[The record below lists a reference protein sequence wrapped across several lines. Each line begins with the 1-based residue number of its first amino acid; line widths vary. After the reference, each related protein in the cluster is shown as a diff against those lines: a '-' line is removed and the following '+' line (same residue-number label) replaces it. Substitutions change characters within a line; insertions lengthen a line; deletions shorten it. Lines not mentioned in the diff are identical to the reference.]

1 MKIERLSDYEDG
13 STITADLAIVGGGPT
28 GLTIATQCAR
38 AGRKVLVI
46 ESGLELENR
55 EHSTLNNIESVGELQ
70 SELQR
75 RKRMAFHGSQL
86 KFWSHESQPFG
97 VRCRALGG
105 STHGWAGKSAPY
117 DAIDFKHR
125 PWVPNSG
132 WPVDHDQIEPY
143 VLRAMEVLNLSPK
156 QPPVRFHEEGLHS
169 FYWQFARSRLDRM
182 DVMRFGKEFLA
193 QRPAGTHLLLDATV
207 THIGISDDG
216 SQFTHLDVSS
226 LAGRR
231 ACIKARMCVLAAS
244 GIENARLLLV
254 SNDVCSNGIGNQH
267 DIVGR
272 YLMDHTAAPVG
283 RIPTEQ
289 VAVLAKLFGFFGLSH
304 EGRAHMFMHGL
315 ALTPEIQQCE
325 QLLNAAVY
333 FVSERAPDDPWD
345 ALKRLLRCG
354 SENLGGDLL
363 SVVKGSGLLVKGT
376 AVKILSDDRIPTAIK
391 ELIIDAAIKLSPNSV
406 ASEFQSRGL
415 PHKLVGLTVNA
426 ISEQTPN
433 PNSRLTLSSYTDRL
447 GIPLAKVD
455 WRISDSERQTLMRIA
470 ELLQKALTGAGLP
483 ALILEDWAI
492 ERRPQDIV
500 IIDMAHT
507 LGTTRMS
514 AVANR
519 GVVDPDCRIHGLQN
533 LYIAGGSVFPTSGH
547 ANPTLMILAFAIRLA
562 DHLNL
567 QLPRG

>member
-1 MKIERLSDYEDG
+1 
-13 STITADLAIVGGGPT
+13 
-28 GLTIATQCAR
+28 
-38 AGRKVLVI
+38 
-46 ESGLELENR
+46 
-55 EHSTLNNIESVGELQ
+55 
-70 SELQR
+70 
-75 RKRMAFHGSQL
+75 
-86 KFWSHESQPFG
+86 
-97 VRCRALGG
+97 
-105 STHGWAGKSAPY
+105 
-117 DAIDFKHR
+117 
-125 PWVPNSG
+125 
-132 WPVDHDQIEPY
+132 
-143 VLRAMEVLNLSPK
+143 
-156 QPPVRFHEEGLHS
+156 
-169 FYWQFARSRLDRM
+169 
-182 DVMRFGKEFLA
+182 
-193 QRPAGTHLLLDATV
+193 
-207 THIGISDDG
+207 
-216 SQFTHLDVSS
+216 
-226 LAGRR
+226 
-231 ACIKARMCVLAAS
+231 
-244 GIENARLLLV
+244 
-254 SNDVCSNGIGNQH
+254 
-267 DIVGR
+267 
-272 YLMDHTAAPVG
+272 
-283 RIPTEQ
+283 
-289 VAVLAKLFGFFGLSH
+289 
-304 EGRAHMFMHGL
+304 MFMHGL

-391 ELIIDAAIKLSPNSV
+391 ELIIDAAIKLSPNLV

-455 WRISDSERQTLMRIA
+455 WRISDSERRTLMRIA